1 MVALAAGLRQADR
14 GSRGRERERVRG
26 SLAAGGIWSGHR
38 APPTGGAH
46 AARRTLSAH
55 ATAYPTGASG
65 RTTHPAPPSRF
76 ALARRAHARQPFGL
90 LGILCVWAA
99 FAPTLAHAQDDDTSQ
114 APRLRAPSLSM
125 EPEAKPEALVKVPS
139 LKVVRVQF
147 RGNRKVEDDAIRVNL
162 HTLPG
167 QSLNKDILQDDVRVI
182 WKMGYFEDVQVE
194 TTDTAGGVLL
204 TYVLKE
210 KPAIRK
216 IYVSGHEEVGLSKI
230 NEVLDIKKEQVLDL
244 AKIKKN
250 VEKIRELYLQ
260 RGFYM
265 ADVDYE
271 LRRDSP
277 GEVDVYFRVHENS
290 KVEVR
295 RVNFTGNQ
303 HVTDQELRDVML
315 TQSGDLFSAVSSSG
329 TYREDVFQ
337 RDLTLIQGYY
347 FDRGYINVKVAE
359 PRLELS
365 ADKRSLYISIS
376 IDEGEQYRIG
386 SIEIKGDLLENP
398 DVLLGRL
405 QVKPGEIFNRSKVA
419 QDVQAIADFYKNKGY
434 AYVNSTPETTVNEK
448 QRTVSLFFDIQKG
461 SEVTF
466 ERINIHGNSKT
477 RDKVI
482 RRELRVYE
490 GERYSQSGLDL
501 SKRRVNALGFFEKVE
516 TSTKRGSGDDAMEV
530 NVEVA
535 ERQTG
540 AFQIGAGFSSV
551 ESFIAQAQISQ
562 NNLLGRGQSLVL
574 QAQMSSLR
582 QLFMLQF
589 DEPYFLDSNWH
600 FGFNLFDQQRYYL
613 GFTRQ
618 SKGGSLTW
626 GYLLT
631 DSLRMFLTYT
641 LQDIS
646 VTTGGRSNLFSGGQR
661 SPLPQGSLANLLH
674 AGMVSSVRI
683 SLTHDTRNDR
693 MFPRSGW
700 YNSISAE
707 FAEPDFLSES
717 QFSRFE
723 GTARYF
729 YPLWGPLVLRLKG
742 DIGAVVSREPQ
753 GVPIFE
759 RYFVGGIYDVRG
771 FQIASLGPQIRVPSA
786 QSPDSN
792 LRTFA
797 VGGNMQVVGKIELEM
812 PLFEKLNIRAVVFSD
827 VGNAYNL
834 ERQYCRLKPASADL
848 SVDPCV
854 AVFPLNSLRSS
865 WGFGLRWF
873 SPIGP
878 LRFEWGFPYKPLPGE
893 DSSVFEFT
901 IGNDL

>member
-1 MVALAAGLRQADR
+1 MSPSRLAA
-14 GSRGRERERVRG
+14 
-26 SLAAGGIWSGHR
+26 W
-38 APPTGGAH
+38 GAC
-46 AARRTLSAH
+46 R
-55 ATAYPTGASG
+55 PSG
-65 RTTHPAPPSRF
+65 RTAHPAHPARF
-76 ALARRAHARQPFGL
+76 RVRPRRQRTIAGGFRVPMLVAAL
-90 LGILCVWAA
+90 AA
-99 FAPTLAHAQDDDTSQ
+99 FAPGFARAQGDDAVEAPHAQ
-114 APRLRAPSLSM
+114 RLRPPSLSV
-125 EPEAKPEALVKVPS
+125 EPEAKPEASVKVPS
-139 LKVVRVQF
+139 LKVVRLQF

-167 QSLNKDILQDDVRVI
+167 SVLNKEILQEDVRAI

-194 TTDTAGGVLL
+194 STDTPGGVVVS
-204 TYVLKE
+204 YVLKE

-216 IYVSGHEEVGLSKI
+216 IYVSGHDEVGLSKI
-230 NEVLDIKKEQVLDL
+230 NEVLDLKKEQILDL

-277 GEVDVYFRVHENS
+277 GEVDVYFHVHENS

-315 TQSGDLFSAVSSSG
+315 TQAGDLFAALTSSG

-347 FDRGYINVKVAE
+347 FDRGFINVKVAE
-359 PRLELS
+359 PHLELS
-365 ADKRSLYISIS
+365 ADKRSLYISIA
-376 IDEGEQYRIG
+376 IDESEQYRIG
-386 SIEIKGDLLENP
+386 SIEMKGDLLEKP
-398 DVLLGRL
+398 EVLLSRL
-405 QVKPGEIFNRSKVA
+405 QAKPGEIFNRSKVA
-419 QDVQAIADFYKNKGY
+419 QDVQAIADYYKDKGY
-434 AYVNSTPETTVNEK
+434 AYVNSTPETAVNEK
-448 QRTVSLFFDIQKG
+448 ERTVSLFFDIQKG

-482 RRELRVYE
+482 RRELRIYE
-490 GERYSQSGLDL
+490 GERFSQSLLDL
-501 SKRRVNALGFFEKVE
+501 SKRRVNSLGYFEKVE
-516 TSTKRGSGDDAMEV
+516 TSTKRGSGDDTMEV
-530 NVEVA
+530 SVDVA

-582 QLFMLQF
+582 QLFRLQF
-589 DEPYFLDSNWH
+589 DEPYFLDTNWH

-631 DSLRMFLTYT
+631 DYLRMFLTYT

-646 VTTGGRSNLFSGGQR
+646 VTTGGASSLFSGGQR

-674 AGMVSSVRI
+674 AGVVSSWRI
-683 SLTHDTRNDR
+683 SLTYDTRNDR

-700 YNSISAE
+700 FNSLSAE
-707 FAEPDFLSES
+707 FAEPAFLSQA

-729 YPLWGPLVLRLKG
+729 YPVWGPLVLRLKG

-771 FQIASLGPQIRVPSA
+771 FQLASLGPQIRVPAA
-786 QSPDSN
+786 QSPDSP

-797 VGGNMQVVGKIELEM
+797 VGGNMQVVGKVELEM
-812 PLFEKLNIRAVVFSD
+812 PIFEKLNIRAVVFTD

-834 ERQYCRLKPASADL
+834 EHQYCRLKPASADI
-848 SVDPCV
+848 SVDPCT

>member
-1 MVALAAGLRQADR
+1 MR
-14 GSRGRERERVRG
+14 S
-26 SLAAGGIWSGHR
+26 
-38 APPTGGAH
+38 T
-46 AARRTLSAH
+46 RT
-55 ATAYPTGASG
+55 
-65 RTTHPAPPSRF
+65 
-76 ALARRAHARQPFGL
+76 AHARRPFGL
-90 LGILCVWAA
+90 LGILCVWAV
-99 FAPTLAHAQDDDTSQ
+99 FSSSLARAQDDAAE
-114 APRLRAPSLSM
+114 APQRLRPPSLSV
-125 EPEAKPEALVKVPS
+125 EPEAKPEAPVKVPS

-147 RGNRKVEDDAIRVNL
+147 RGNRKVEDDAIRVTL

-167 QSLNKDILQDDVRVI
+167 SSLNKDILQEDVRAI

-194 TTDTAGGVLL
+194 TTDAPGGVVL

-277 GEVDVYFRVHENS
+277 GEVDVYFHVHENS

-295 RVNFTGNQ
+295 RVNFTGNR

-315 TQSGDLFSAVSSSG
+315 TQAGDLFSAVTSSG

-365 ADKRSLYISIS
+365 ADKRSLYISIA

-386 SIEIKGDLLENP
+386 SIEMKGDLLEKP
-398 DVLLGRL
+398 EVLLGRL
-405 QVKPGEIFNRSKVA
+405 QAKPGEIFNRSKVA
-419 QDVQAIADFYKNKGY
+419 QDVQAIAEHYKDKGY

-448 QRTVSLFFDIQKG
+448 QMTVSLFFDIQKG

-482 RRELRVYE
+482 RRELRIYE
-490 GERYSQSGLDL
+490 GERYSQSALDL

-589 DEPYFLDSNWH
+589 DEPYFLDTNWH

-631 DSLRMFLTYT
+631 DYLRMFLTYT

-674 AGMVSSVRI
+674 AGVVSSWRI
-683 SLTHDTRNDR
+683 SLAYDTRNDR

-707 FAEPDFLSES
+707 FAEPAFFSEA

-729 YPLWGPLVLRLKG
+729 YPLLGPLVLRLKG
-742 DIGAVVSREPQ
+742 DIGAVVSRAPQ

-771 FQIASLGPQIRVPSA
+771 FQLASLGPQIRVPST

-792 LRTFA
+792 LRTFS

-812 PLFEKLNIRAVVFSD
+812 PIFEKLNIRAVVFTD

-834 ERQYCRLKPASADL
+834 ERQYCRLKPASADI
-848 SVDPCV
+848 SVDPCT